1 MADAKETSKARP
13 SRREPTT
20 PDDYPV
26 VPPTGRLAAIDHSFL
41 LQSIMEVQG
50 SIGKLTEA
58 VTGLKEQS
66 KDHGQKIE
74 RLSLTVYAATAVV
87 TVLGGIGVFIL
98 NKIWDIAL
106 AYMKLH

>member
-74 RLSLTVYAATAVV
+74 RLSLQLDRVV
-87 TVLGGIGVFIL
+87 RRALPGHDGEAQRCLLG
-98 NKIWDIAL
+98 
-106 AYMKLH
+106 